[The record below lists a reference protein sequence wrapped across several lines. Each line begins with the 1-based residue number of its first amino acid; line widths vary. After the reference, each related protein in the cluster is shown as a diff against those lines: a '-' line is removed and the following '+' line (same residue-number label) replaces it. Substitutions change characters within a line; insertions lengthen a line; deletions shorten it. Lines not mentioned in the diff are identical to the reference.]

1 MKKLKYSLNIR
12 IGFYFFVTNI
22 LLVFLLGFIFYFS
35 WSQTLI
41 RKNIIVTT
49 SKIEKIGSYIE
60 GYFEKIGAI
69 NDFIA
74 SDERIKN
81 FFLGSFEEE
90 KDISNLLISVIQMD
104 KNVKSI
110 SLIRKDGKII
120 STATSSFYPLS
131 KNMLT
136 KSWYLKS
143 LNNNKPILNPVKKGD
158 KSFHDDR
165 NWVLSIS
172 KEIKDKNGKH
182 LGLVVLD
189 IKYLLFKKHL
199 ERINLKNDNDI
210 IVFDDNDKLIFSSE
224 IAYSE
229 LKEIKEFLNI
239 KKEYDPK
246 NYSVIVSIPIKNI
259 NWKLIGVSH
268 LMEIKHLKLYF
279 FKLIS
284 LISLVSLLI
293 TFIINYFIIIK
304 ITKPIKEF
312 EKQVAEFSNSLK
324 KITLKENSSLEI
336 LNLKNCF
343 NDMIDK
349 INYLREYEIKS
360 LYSQINPHFLYNTLD
375 TIIWMAEFKDTEK
388 VISIT
393 KSLANFFRL
402 TLNEGKEQILLKDEI
417 SHISEYLYIQKQRY
431 EDKLEYSIEIDKNL
445 ENIVVPKLI
454 LQPIVENAIYH
465 GIKNSDNNGFIKIKS
480 FNYGDKFEIL
490 VIDNGVGFKNS
501 KTHSQMKMGGIGI
514 ENVDKRI
521 KFFYGV
527 EYGVTI
533 DEKVEKGAVVKIS
546 FPLNELVDK
555 I

>member
-465 GIKNSDNNGFIKIKS
+465 GIKNNDNNGFIKIKS